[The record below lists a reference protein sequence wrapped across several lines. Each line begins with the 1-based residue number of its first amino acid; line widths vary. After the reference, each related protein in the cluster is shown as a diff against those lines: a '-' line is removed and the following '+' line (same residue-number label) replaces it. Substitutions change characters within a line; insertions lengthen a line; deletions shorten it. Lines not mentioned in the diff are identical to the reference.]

1 MNKIEGHYI
10 KSLFDKYF
18 EAPVALWDQFSEKMT
33 YKEYDK
39 NEIIKDTH
47 EKEQYIHLIIKGSIG
62 VFMWADNHNKCVD
75 LFYEEDFSCDFMS
88 FLEDKPTELFTQA
101 LEKTEVFSIAKSN
114 VNELYEENIIGLK
127 IYRAATESLFIH
139 KQKQQIDL
147 LNKTAEERYQSL
159 MDEKPELILRT
170 PSKHIASYLGI
181 TPESISRIRKSN
193 PQK

>member
-1 MNKIEGHYI
+1 
-10 KSLFDKYF
+10 
-18 EAPVALWDQFSEKMT
+18 
-33 YKEYDK
+33 
-39 NEIIKDTH
+39 
-47 EKEQYIHLIIKGSIG
+47 
-62 VFMWADNHNKCVD
+62 MWADNHNKCVD

>member
-1 MNKIEGHYI
+1 MEKLEGHYI

-18 EAPVALWDQFSEKMT
+18 EAPIDLWDQFSEKMV
-33 YKEYDK
+33 YRQFDK
-39 NEIIKDTH
+39 NEIIKNTH
-47 EKEQYIHLIIKGSIG
+47 ETEHYIDLIIKGSIG
-62 VFMWADNHNKCVD
+62 VFMWADNHNKCLD
-75 LFYEEDFSCDFMS
+75 LYFEEDFSCDFMS
-88 FLEDKPTELFTQA
+88 FIEGKQNELFTQA

-114 VNELYEENIIGLK
+114 VNELYDEHIIGLK

-139 KQKQQIDL
+139 KQEQQIAL
-147 LNKTAEERYQSL
+147 LNMTAEERYQSL

-193 PQK
+193 PTK

>member
-1 MNKIEGHYI
+1 MDRIEGQYI

-18 EAPVALWDQFSEKMT
+18 EAPVQLWDQFSEKMI
-33 YKEYDK
+33 YRSFEK
-39 NEIIKDTH
+39 NEIIKST
-47 EKEQYIHLIIKGSIG
+47 EQTESYIDLIIKGSIG
-62 VFMWADNHNKCVD
+62 VFLWSDNHNKCLD

-88 FLEDKPTELFTQA
+88 FLEGKHTALFTQA
-101 LEKTEVFSIAKSN
+101 LEKTEVFSIAKAN
-114 VNELYEENIIGLK
+114 VNELYEENVIGLK

-139 KQKQQIDL
+139 KQNQQIDL
-147 LNKTAEERYQSL
+147 LNKTAEERYQAL
-159 MDEKPELILRT
+159 LDERPELILRT

>member
-47 EKEQYIHLIIKGSIG
+47 EKEQHIHLIIEGSIG

-88 FLEDKPTELFTQA
+88 FLEDKATELFTQA
-101 LEKTEVFSIAKSN
+101 LEKTKVFSIAKSN

>member
-1 MNKIEGHYI
+1 MDRIEGKYI

-18 EAPVALWDQFSEKMT
+18 EAPVELWDQFSEKMIFR
-33 YKEYDK
+33 EFDK
-39 NEIIKDTH
+39 NEIIKDTNH
-47 EKEQYIHLIIKGSIG
+47 IENHIDLIIKGSIG

-75 LFYEEDFSCDFMS
+75 IFLEEEFSCDFMS
-88 FLEDKPTELFTQA
+88 FLENKPTELFTQA
-101 LEKTEVFSIAKSN
+101 IEKTEVFSIAKSH
-114 VNELYEENIIGLK
+114 VTELYDENIIGLK

-147 LNKTAEERYQSL
+147 LNKTAEERYHSL
-159 MDEKPELILRT
+159 MMEKPELILRT

-193 PQK
+193 PNK